1 MPGRRTLLFV
11 LFTISGFAGLIYE
24 SLWTHYLKLFLGH
37 AAYAQ
42 TLVLGLFM
50 GGMAIGAWLASK
62 WSGRWRNLL
71 RAYAI
76 VEVLV
81 GVAAIA
87 FHDTFIAATE
97 IAYTSWLPAAGSE
110 AFAFAIKW
118 ALAAALILPQSMLL
132 GMTFPLMSAGL
143 LRRHPERPG
152 AAISLLYFTNSLG
165 AAVGVLASGFVLIDR
180 LGLPGAMQFAGFLN
194 IALAIVVWCIAPGPD
209 GTRPAAATK
218 TVAGDH
224 QVLILLGVALLT
236 GAASF
241 IYEIAWIRML
251 SLVLGASTHSFELML
266 SAFILGLALGGL
278 WIRWGI
284 DSLAK
289 PLVFLAGVQIAMGL
303 LALGSLPLY
312 DAMFDLMQSIVRA
325 LAKTEGGY
333 GLYLAASHAIALAI
347 MLPATFCA
355 GMTLPLITYT
365 LLRDGHG
372 EQTIGR
378 VYAANTL
385 GAIVGVAFA
394 AQIGMPLLGVKGL
407 VIAGAGLD
415 VALGIALLLS
425 AGANWRYV
433 TTACAMV
440 VFGVIA
446 LGSSLDPY
454 KLASGVF
461 RRGDLFTK
469 EDSNLIFYRDGKT
482 TSVALLKIG
491 DDLSLRTNGKSDGA
505 INMNEA
511 GPRVSDEM
519 TMVLTAA
526 IPFAHRPAATE
537 VAIIGIGTG
546 LTTHAMVAVETVQRV
561 ETIEIEPFMAA
572 AARHFAPRN
581 SNSFGDPKSH
591 IVFDDAKTHF
601 STANRRYDIIISE
614 PSNPWVSGVSSLFT
628 REFYRHVKRYLKP
641 EGVLTQWFQMYE
653 ITPELVASVL
663 RAIGE
668 EFEDYA
674 IYAAND
680 GDLLIV
686 AGSSNTFAKPLYDVF
701 QSPALTAELRRVH
714 VRTIGDI
721 ELRRIGG
728 KKIMAPFFA
737 TYGVPA
743 NSDFHPYLD
752 LHAAR
757 HRFMQSSA
765 RDLTQFGQ
773 DGVPVIAILEGV
785 RPERRPIS
793 YAGDDYL
800 KAIELARRGAHAHEF
815 LAGAGYPEP
824 RGIPAQL
831 QKDLELLRLRGLDC
845 LDSERSDIWRQSAY
859 QVARLVNSS
868 LTSTAATAIWQ
879 RIEQSPCMK
888 RLEHEDR
895 DWFSLYSAI
904 GRRDTTAM
912 AAIGKRLLKSPD
924 PLKSGQV
931 QYLLT
936 AALTGAIAQ
945 NEWDQAV
952 DLWNKYA
959 QTAAG
964 TSIDMNLRVLYG
976 QIAAAGRSS
985 AVAPLK

>member
-1 MPGRRTLLFV
+1 
-11 LFTISGFAGLIYE
+11 
-24 SLWTHYLKLFLGH
+24 
-37 AAYAQ
+37 
-42 TLVLGLFM
+42 
-50 GGMAIGAWLASK
+50 
-62 WSGRWRNLL
+62 
-71 RAYAI
+71 
-76 VEVLV
+76 
-81 GVAAIA
+81 
-87 FHDTFIAATE
+87 
-97 IAYTSWLPAAGSE
+97 
-110 AFAFAIKW
+110 
-118 ALAAALILPQSMLL
+118 
-132 GMTFPLMSAGL
+132 
-143 LRRHPERPG
+143 
-152 AAISLLYFTNSLG
+152 
-165 AAVGVLASGFVLIDR
+165 
-180 LGLPGAMQFAGFLN
+180 
-194 IALAIVVWCIAPGPD
+194 
-209 GTRPAAATK
+209 
-218 TVAGDH
+218 
-224 QVLILLGVALLT
+224 
-236 GAASF
+236 
-241 IYEIAWIRML
+241 
-251 SLVLGASTHSFELML
+251 
-266 SAFILGLALGGL
+266 
-278 WIRWGI
+278 
-284 DSLAK
+284 
-289 PLVFLAGVQIAMGL
+289 
-303 LALGSLPLY
+303 
-312 DAMFDLMQSIVRA
+312 
-325 LAKTEGGY
+325 
-333 GLYLAASHAIALAI
+333 

-365 LLRDGHG
+365 LLREGHG
-372 EQTIGR
+372 ERSIGR

-385 GAIVGVAFA
+385 GAIAGVAFA

-415 VALGIALLLS
+415 VALGLALLMT
-425 AGANWRYV
+425 ANANWRYV
-433 TTACAMV
+433 TTAGAMIL
-440 VFGVIA
+440 FGAIA
-446 LGSSLDPY
+446 LGSSLDRY

-469 EDSNLIFYRDGKT
+469 EDSNLLFYRDGKT
-482 TSVALLKIG
+482 TSVSLLKIG

-505 INMNEA
+505 INMNDA

-526 IPFAHRPAATE
+526 IPLAHRPAATD

-546 LTTHAMVAVETVQRV
+546 LTTHAMIAVESVQRV
-561 ETIEIEPFMAA
+561 ETIEIEPFMAE

-581 SNSFGDPKSH
+581 VNGFADPKSH

-601 STANRRYDIIISE
+601 STANRQYDIIVSE

-628 REFYRHVKRYLKP
+628 REFYRHAKRYLKP

-686 AGSSNTFAKPLYDVF
+686 AGRASTFAKPLADVF

-752 LHAAR
+752 RHAAR

-765 RDLTQFGQ
+765 RELTQFGQ
-773 DGVPVIAILEGV
+773 DGVPVIAILEGA

-800 KAIELARRGAHAHEF
+800 KAMELARRGAHAYAF
-815 LAGAGYPEP
+815 LTGTGYPEP
-824 RGIPAQL
+824 RSIPATL

-845 LDSERSDIWRQSAY
+845 LDSGRSDIWRQSAY
-859 QVARLVNSS
+859 QVARLVNSA
-868 LTSTAATAIWQ
+868 LTERDATAIWQ
-879 RIEQSPCMK
+879 RVERSPCMK
-888 RLEHEDR
+888 LLDKEDR
-895 DWFSLYSAI
+895 DWFTLYSAI
-904 GRRDTTAM
+904 GRRDAAAM
-912 AAIGKRLLKSPD
+912 AAIGRRLLEGTE

-936 AALTGAIAQ
+936 AALTGEIARAKMD
-945 NEWDQAV
+945 EAV
-952 DLWNKYA
+952 ALWNKYA
-959 QTAAG
+959 QTADGA
-964 TSIDMNLRVLYG
+964 SIDMNLRVLYG

-985 AVAPLK
+985 AVSPLK